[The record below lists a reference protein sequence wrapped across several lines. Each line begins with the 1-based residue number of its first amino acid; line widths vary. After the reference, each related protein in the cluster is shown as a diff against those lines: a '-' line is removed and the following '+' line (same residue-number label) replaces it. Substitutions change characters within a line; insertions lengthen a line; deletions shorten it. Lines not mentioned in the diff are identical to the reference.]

1 MSKTVYPLG
10 MTIKAAIFTLC
21 ADDFGL
27 KKSVNYGVID
37 LVRKGRLN
45 GVSCMSGGDS
55 FEGGAE
61 ALLKA
66 ARDAEH
72 DVKIGLHLTLSEY
85 APLTQMPKLA
95 PHGVF
100 PTINQALIF
109 SHIGRFDREEIARE
123 IDAQIDRFETIMG
136 RLPDFVDGHQHVH
149 LLPTVRSCLIDCI
162 QTKGLGGFVR
172 LCDDKGRAGKA
183 IKTMILSRLSKQM
196 GKLLDRANIAHNDV
210 FLGVNAF
217 DPSEDFSLLMQDW
230 LKQAA
235 TASGWPLIMCHP
247 AFAPYADETAI
258 HDPIQNRREDEWTYL
273 KSDDFEADMK
283 NAGLTL

>member
-1 MSKTVYPLG
+1 

-27 KKSVNYGVID
+27 KKSVNDGVID
-37 LVRKGRLN
+37 LVCKGRLN
-45 GVSCMSGGDS
+45 AVSCMSGGVS
-55 FEGGAE
+55 FEAGAGP
-61 ALLKA
+61 LLKA
-66 ARDAEH
+66 VSDAEQ

-85 APLTQMPKLA
+85 APLTHMPKLA

-100 PTINQALIF
+100 PTINQALIS
-109 SHIGRFDREEIARE
+109 SHIGRFDEQEITRE
-123 IDAQIDRFETIMG
+123 IEAQIDRFESITG

-149 LLPTVRSCLIDCI
+149 LMPTVRYCLMDCI
-162 QTKGLGGFVR
+162 QTKGLSGFVR
-172 LCDDKGRAGKA
+172 LCDEKGRASKA

-217 DPSEDFSLLMQDW
+217 DPSEDFSLLMQGW

-235 TASGWPLIMCHP
+235 IASDWPLIMCHP
-247 AFAPYADETAI
+247 AFAPYADEAAI
-258 HDPIQNRREDEWTYL
+258 HDPIQNRRVDEWTYL
-273 KSDDFEADMK
+273 ASDAFKSDMQAV
-283 NAGLTL
+283 GLKF

>member
-1 MSKTVYPLG
+1 

-27 KKSVNYGVID
+27 KKSVNDGVID
-37 LVRKGRLN
+37 LVRRGRLN
-45 GVSCMSGGDS
+45 AVSCMSGGDS
-55 FEGGAE
+55 FEAGAGQ
-61 ALLKA
+61 LLKA
-66 ARDAEH
+66 ANDAEH

-85 APLTQMPKLA
+85 TPLTPMPKLA
-95 PHGVF
+95 PQGVF
-100 PTINQALIF
+100 PTINQALIS
-109 SHIGRFDREEIARE
+109 SHIGRFDREEITRE
-123 IDAQIDRFETIMG
+123 IEAQIDRFESIVG

-162 QTKGLGGFVR
+162 QTKGLSGFVR
-172 LCDDKGRAGKA
+172 LCDDKGRASKA

-217 DPSEDFSLLMQDW
+217 DPSEDFSLLMQGW

-235 TASGWPLIMCHP
+235 IASDWPLIMCHP
-247 AFAPYADETAI
+247 AFAPYADEAAI
-258 HDPIQNRREDEWTYL
+258 HDPIQNRRVDEWTYL
-273 KSDDFEADMK
+273 ASDAFKSDMQAV
-283 NAGLTL
+283 GLKF